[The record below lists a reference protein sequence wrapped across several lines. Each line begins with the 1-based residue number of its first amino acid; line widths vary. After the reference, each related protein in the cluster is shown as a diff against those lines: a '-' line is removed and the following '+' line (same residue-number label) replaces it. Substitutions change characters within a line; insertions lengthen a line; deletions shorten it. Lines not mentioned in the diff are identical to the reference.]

1 MAKKF
6 YAVKVGKKP
15 GIYETWAECQ
25 SQISGFSG
33 AIYRG
38 FSTQEEAMVFL
49 KNTET
54 EVKSKC
60 PEMTP
65 AIAYVDGSYDILTN
79 SFSYGMVLFIDGQ
92 EVHFSEKFS
101 ESDLSEMNNVAGE
114 IKGAE
119 AAIQYCLD
127 HDIPGVTIYHDYE
140 GIARWCTGEW
150 KAKKAGTMAYADFC
164 KKASSKVCIKFVKVK
179 GHSGDKYNDLAD
191 RLAKNALGI
200 EIAEDTSVITEDKH
214 LAKNK
219 GVYVNRDEIVDLI
232 REVGAT
238 QWDNFTASELTTVG
252 TAQRCVLTADGN
264 TAMLNLYFNSNG
276 STTITPTGN
285 NPEISSVVKALIEE
299 KCTFSGD
306 AQGKTYSI
314 KKLPKEWSE
323 KIVDYLKSLE
333 GVATEET
340 SVETVP
346 AHDSYVFTCKIGD
359 KLTVNIYKTGTLT
372 LQGKPAYLYGEAISF
387 LSYCNDISV
396 DDIVDSIN
404 TFHNVS
410 VKTSEVRND
419 MEVLMPRAYGNID
432 EMILKLLSPSISL
445 RKVNIELEDYSCYTF
460 PALRALE
467 GYIKYLF
474 GLKGVTVGHTFY
486 KIFNNTSL
494 CPSVAKKINDV
505 TYQNELEKLFAYL
518 KSNRHVRF
526 HAEQILIGT
535 KLIEDKHEADEIIN
549 TVINLIETSYVNIN
563 K

>member
-6 YAVKVGKKP
+6 YTVKVGKKP

-33 AIYRG
+33 AIYKG
-38 FSTQEEAMVFL
+38 FSTREEAVAFL
-49 KNTET
+49 GNA
-54 EVKSKC
+54 VAKSEC
-60 PEMTP
+60 PETTP
-65 AIAYVDGSYDILTN
+65 AIAYVDGSYDSLTN
-79 SFSYGMVLFIDGQ
+79 SFSYGMVFFIDGR
-92 EVHFSEKFS
+92 ELHFSERFS

-127 HDIPGVTIYHDYE
+127 NDISGVTIYHDYE

-150 KAKKAGTMAYADFC
+150 KAKKEGTMAYADFC

-179 GHSGDKYNDLAD
+179 GHSGDRYNDLAD
-191 RLAKNALGI
+191 RLAKVALGI
-200 EIAEDTSVITEDKH
+200 EIAEENSMITEDKH

-219 GVYVNRDEIVDLI
+219 GVYVNRDEIVNLI
-232 REVGAT
+232 REVGTT
-238 QWDNFTASELTTVG
+238 QWENFTASELTTAG
-252 TAQRCVLTADGN
+252 TAQRCVLTADGK
-264 TAMLNLYFNSNG
+264 TAMLNLYFNNNG
-276 STTITPTGN
+276 TTTITPTGSN
-285 NPEISSVVKALIEE
+285 LEISSVVKAMIEE
-299 KCTFSGD
+299 KCTFSGG

-333 GVATEET
+333 GVVTEET

-346 AHDSYVFTCKIGD
+346 AHDSYVFTSKIGD
-359 KLTVNIYKTGTLT
+359 KLTVNLYQTGTLT

-467 GYIKYLF
+467 GYIKYLL
-474 GLKGVTVGHTFY
+474 GLKGVKVGNTFGGV
-486 KIFNNTSL
+486 FSGTTL
-494 CPSVAKKINDV
+494 CPSAVAMINDA
-505 TYQNELEKLFAYL
+505 TYQNELERLFAYF
-518 KSNRHVRF
+518 KGNRHVLF
-526 HAEQILIGT
+526 HTEQILIGT
-535 KLIEDKHEADEIIN
+535 RLIEDKHEADEIIN
-549 TVINLIETSYVNIN
+549 TVINLIETSYANIN

>member
-15 GIYETWAECQ
+15 GIYETWTECQ

-33 AIYRG
+33 AIYKG
-38 FSTQEEAMVFL
+38 FSTKEEAVAFL
-49 KNTET
+49 GNTEA
-54 EVKSKC
+54 KSKC
-60 PEMTP
+60 PETTP
-65 AIAYVDGSYDILTN
+65 AIAYVDGSYDSLTN
-79 SFSYGMVLFIDGQ
+79 SFSYGMVFFIDGR
-92 EVHFSEKFS
+92 ELHFSERFS

-127 HDIPGVTIYHDYE
+127 HDIAGVTIYHDYE

-150 KAKKAGTMAYADFC
+150 KAKKEGTMAYADFC

-191 RLAKNALGI
+191 RLAKIALGI
-200 EIAEDTSVITEDKH
+200 EITEDNSMITEDKY

-219 GVYVNRDEIVDLI
+219 GVYVNRDEIVNLI
-232 REVGAT
+232 REVGTT
-238 QWDNFTASELTTVG
+238 QWENFTASELTTAG
-252 TAQRCVLTADGN
+252 TAQRCVLTADGK
-264 TAMLNLYFNSNG
+264 TAMLNLYFNNNG
-276 STTITPTGN
+276 TTTITPTGSN
-285 NPEISSVVKALIEE
+285 LEISSVVKALIEE
-299 KCTFSGD
+299 KCTFSGG

-314 KKLPKEWSE
+314 KTLPMEWCE
-323 KIVDYLKSLE
+323 KIVDYLKSLD
-333 GVATEET
+333 GVSTEET

-346 AHDSYVFTCKIGD
+346 AHDSYVFTSKIGD
-359 KLTVNIYKTGTLT
+359 KLTVNLYKTGTLT

-410 VKTSEVRND
+410 VKTSEVRSD

-445 RKVNIELEDYSCYTF
+445 RKVSIELEDYSCYTF

-467 GYIKYLF
+467 GYIKYLL
-474 GLKGVTVGHTFY
+474 GIKGVTVGNTFGGV
-486 KIFNNTSL
+486 FNGTTL
-494 CPSVAKKINDV
+494 CPAAVTKVNDA
-505 TYQNELEKLFAYL
+505 TYQNELERLFAYF
-518 KSNRHVRF
+518 KGNRHVLF
-526 HAEQILIGT
+526 HTKQILIGT
-535 KLIEDKHEADEIIN
+535 RLIEDKHEADEIIN
-549 TVINLIETSYVNIN
+549 TVINLIETSYANIN
-563 K
+563 R

>member
-33 AIYRG
+33 AVYKG
-38 FSTQEEAMVFL
+38 FSTREEATAFIG
-49 KNTET
+49 NAET
-54 EVKSKC
+54 KSEC
-60 PEMTP
+60 LEMTP
-65 AIAYVDGSYDILTN
+65 AIAYVDGSYDSLTN
-79 SFSYGMVLFIDGQ
+79 SFSYGMVFFIDGR
-92 EVHFSEKFS
+92 ELHFSEKFS
-101 ESDLSEMNNVAGE
+101 ESELSEMNNVAGE

-127 HDIPGVTIYHDYE
+127 HDISGVTIYHDYE

-150 KAKKAGTMAYADFC
+150 KAKKEGTMAYADFC

-191 RLAKNALGI
+191 RLAKIALGI
-200 EIAEDTSVITEDKH
+200 EITEDNSMITEDKH

-232 REVGAT
+232 REVGTT
-238 QWDNFTASELTTVG
+238 QWENFTASELTTAG
-252 TAQRCVLTADGN
+252 TAQRCVLTADGK
-264 TAMLNLYFNSNG
+264 TAMLNLYFNNNG
-276 STTITPTGN
+276 TTTITPTGSN
-285 NPEISSVVKALIEE
+285 LEISSVVKALIEE
-299 KCTFSGD
+299 RCTFSGGE
-306 AQGKTYSI
+306 QGKTYSI
-314 KKLPKEWSE
+314 KTLPKEWSE
-323 KIVDYLKSLE
+323 KIVNYLKTLD
-333 GVATEET
+333 GVVTEAT
-340 SVETVP
+340 SVETAP
-346 AHDSYVFTCKIGD
+346 AHDSYVFTSKIGD
-359 KLTVNIYKTGTLT
+359 KLTVNLYKTGTLT

-387 LSYCNDISV
+387 LSYCKDISV

-467 GYIKYLF
+467 GYIKYLL
-474 GLKGVTVGHTFY
+474 GLKGVNVGNTFGGV
-486 KIFNNTSL
+486 FSGTTL
-494 CPSVAKKINDV
+494 CPSAVTMVNDA
-505 TYQNELEKLFAYL
+505 TYQNELERLFAYF
-518 KSNRHVRF
+518 KGNRHVLF
-526 HAEQILIGT
+526 HTEQVLIGT
-535 KLIEDKHEADEIIN
+535 RLIEDKHEADEIIN
-549 TVINLIETSYVNIN
+549 TVINLIETSYANIN